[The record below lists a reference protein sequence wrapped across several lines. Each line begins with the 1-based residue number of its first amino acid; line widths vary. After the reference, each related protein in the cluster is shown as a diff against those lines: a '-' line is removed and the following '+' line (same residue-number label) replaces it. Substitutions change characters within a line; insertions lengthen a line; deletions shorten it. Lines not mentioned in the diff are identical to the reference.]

1 MSVVVVVIVCLFVC
15 LFAFLEIG
23 FCKKKK
29 ISPLRS
35 NSNQR
40 QTSPVKRLL
49 NKLLMLTNL
58 LHLAF
63 SILEERRS
71 LLGACC
77 SLN

>member
-49 NKLLMLTNL
+49 KKLLMLTNL
-58 LHLAF
+58 LH